1 MLFRDIPN
9 HERLRFLLDE
19 KEHLIADGATA
30 TNLFEL
36 GLESGDPPELWNFDK
51 PSLVIG
57 NHEAMRDAGA
67 DILLTNSF
75 GGNAHRMKLHGSQDR
90 IFEINKEAALLARQV
105 VSEADRP
112 LLVAG
117 CMGPTGEIVMS
128 ASEEAASISTLPH
141 EDAIEAFKHQA
152 ISLQEGSADIIWIE
166 TMSSLAEVE
175 AAILGARSTGL
186 PIVCTMS
193 FDTSGF
199 TMMGLTPQ
207 DVAEYFSL
215 DGIDVAAFGANCGGG
230 FGDTVAS
237 IMEMHEASKNEVLV
251 VKSNCG
257 IPELVKGKVC
267 YSGSDNDLRK
277 YARLAKDAGARIIG
291 GCCGFTPDHIR
302 ILKEELECYT
312 PSPVNLSVIDAELG
326 LSRSD
331 LTQPLKRRTGK
342 SRTKRRGMS

>member
-9 HERLRFLLDE
+9 HERLQFLLDE
-19 KEHLIADGATA
+19 KEYLIADGATA

-36 GLESGDPPELWNFDK
+36 GLESGDPPELWNVDK
-51 PSLVIG
+51 PWLVIR
-57 NHEAMRDAGA
+57 NHEAMRNAGA

-75 GGNAHRMKLHGSQDR
+75 GGNAYRMKLHGSQDR
-90 IFEINKEAALLARQV
+90 IFELNKEAALLARQV

-112 LLVAG
+112 MLVAG

-128 ASEEAASISTLPH
+128 TLEEAASVGTLPH
-141 EDAIEAFKHQA
+141 EDAVEAFKHQA

-193 FDTSGF
+193 FDTNGF

-207 DVAEYFSL
+207 DVAEYFTL

-237 IMEMHEASKNEVLV
+237 IMEMNEASRNEVLV
-251 VKSNCG
+251 AKSNCG
-257 IPELVKGKVC
+257 VPELVKGKVH
-267 YSGSDNDLRK
+267 YSGTDNDVRN
-277 YARLAKDAGARIIG
+277 YARLSKDAGARIIG
-291 GCCGFTPDHIR
+291 GCCGFTPNHIR

-312 PSPVNLSVIDAELG
+312 SSPVNLSVIDAELA

-342 SRTKRRGMS
+342 SRASRRGMS